1 VAGATVRLD
10 GTSLQP
16 VTTAKDGTWR
26 IGPVATGRYELLVE
40 HIGYAPIERP
50 VDVPLEDATLRLSMT
65 ARPLALDALVV
76 TAGRR
81 TQRLADAAVATE
93 LVTSREI
100 RETGATDLA
109 SVLTERTG
117 LELAGGH
124 PVGEGVMIQGMGSER
139 VLVLMDGQPFIG
151 RISGSIDVSRIPTS
165 MIERVEVVKG
175 PQSTLYG
182 SEAMGGVVNVITR
195 NPDGSVWTPSLRAT
209 AGNRGRMDVSGTLM
223 GGAGSVTG
231 LVDAGRRSIEL
242 TPGFQGEAGAMA
254 TRWDGLAKV
263 GWRAPVDGLRVEASG
278 MLLDE
283 RQRWKSGQL
292 YQFADNMQWS
302 GRLGGVWERGR
313 HRLVPTVYL
322 TAFDHLSRRSAAE
335 EPVEGTGEQE
345 TQRLAEAELLYGLGL
360 GRHSIDVGVEARRE
374 AIESDRV
381 VGGDR
386 TYRMIESFVQ
396 STLVTGRF
404 TLVPGLRASFSDPWG
419 SHWTPRIAAMYR
431 PVPDVA
437 IRVSAGEGFRAP
449 GFKELHMEFLNVGPG
464 FGYTVR
470 GNPDLQ
476 PEISRNLTGGIEW
489 AGSRTWLRVQ
499 AFTNRFEDFIE
510 TRAVGD
516 SSGITVYT
524 YGNVDD
530 GTTRGAEIEGGA
542 AFGPLRLEGGY
553 SVLRAERTETGES
566 LLGRPRDSMRGS
578 LAWAHPSGLRASV
591 TGIRTGRTPMTRS
604 ESGTEWRAPFTRFDA
619 RAAQSLPGGLEL
631 VAGVNN
637 LLDQTNSE
645 WPGFTGRHLYTSL
658 SWRGAGQD
666 RR

>member
-1 VAGATVRLD
+1 
-10 GTSLQP
+10 

-242 TPGFQGEAGAMA
+242 TASRARRA
-254 TRWDGLAKV
+254 RWQRDGTD
-263 GWRAPVDGLRVEASG
+263 W
-278 MLLDE
+278 
-283 RQRWKSGQL
+283 
-292 YQFADNMQWS
+292 
-302 GRLGGVWERGR
+302 
-313 HRLVPTVYL
+313 
-322 TAFDHLSRRSAAE
+322 RRSAGGPRWTAFASR
-335 EPVEGTGEQE
+335 PAACSSTSGSV
-345 TQRLAEAELLYGLGL
+345 
-360 GRHSIDVGVEARRE
+360 GRAAS
-374 AIESDRV
+374 
-381 VGGDR
+381 
-386 TYRMIESFVQ
+386 
-396 STLVTGRF
+396 ST
-404 TLVPGLRASFSDPWG
+404 S
-419 SHWTPRIAAMYR
+419 
-431 PVPDVA
+431 
-437 IRVSAGEGFRAP
+437 
-449 GFKELHMEFLNVGPG
+449 
-464 FGYTVR
+464 
-470 GNPDLQ
+470 
-476 PEISRNLTGGIEW
+476 
-489 AGSRTWLRVQ
+489 SRT
-499 AFTNRFEDFIE
+499 TCSG
-510 TRAVGD
+510 AVVWAV
-516 SSGITVYT
+516 SG
-524 YGNVDD
+524 NA
-530 GTTRGAEIEGGA
+530 GA
-542 AFGPLRLEGGY
+542 
-553 SVLRAERTETGES
+553 TG
-566 LLGRPRDSMRGS
+566 
-578 LAWAHPSGLRASV
+578 WC
-591 TGIRTGRTPMTRS
+591 
-604 ESGTEWRAPFTRFDA
+604 
-619 RAAQSLPGGLEL
+619 
-631 VAGVNN
+631 
-637 LLDQTNSE
+637 
-645 WPGFTGRHLYTSL
+645 
-658 SWRGAGQD
+658 
-666 RR
+666 RRCT